1 LEVDELLLVVKKFGG
16 TSVGSPERVKHVADI
31 IRSSVQK
38 GDKVVV
44 VVSAMGDSTDQ
55 LVSLA
60 SKITSNPSPREM
72 DVLLSTGEQVS
83 IAIMVMALNEIGI
96 DAISF
101 TGWQANI
108 KTTCVH
114 EKARVLS
121 IDPKALIDALDKGK
135 VPVIAGFQGIAD
147 DNSITT
153 LGRGGSDT
161 TAVAVAAAI
170 KADLCEIYTDVKGVF
185 TTDPRVVKEA
195 KQIMTVTYDEMMEL
209 AILGAKVLHPRSV
222 ELAKHY
228 GVVLKVLSSF
238 DDCPGTEIREVTDME
253 NRNVV
258 TGIAFDEDVAKVGI
272 LKVPD
277 RPGIAYKI
285 FGSLAQENINVDVIV
300 QSISPDT
307 NFTEMAFTLSLKDLP
322 KALKILEG
330 VSKEIGA
337 QGVVY
342 DDKVA
347 KVSIV
352 GAGMGDR
359 PGVAATMFKALFDV
373 NVNLQMVSTSEIKI
387 SCIIAR
393 EDVKKAVQSI
403 HDAFNLGKE
412 GLACE

>member
-1 LEVDELLLVVKKFGG
+1 MLVVKKFGG
-16 TSVGSPERVKHVADI
+16 TSVGSPERVKHVANLI
-31 IRSSVQK
+31 KRSVQN

-44 VVSAMGDSTDQ
+44 VVSAMGDSTDH

-60 SKITSNPSPREM
+60 GQITNNPSPREM

-83 IAIMVMALNEIGI
+83 IALMVMALNEIGI
-96 DAISF
+96 EAISF

-108 KTTCVH
+108 RTSCVH

-121 IDPKALIDALDKGK
+121 IDPRLLLDALNADKI
-135 VPVIAGFQGIAD
+135 PVVAGFQGIAD

-161 TAVAVAAAI
+161 TAVAIAAAI

-195 KQIMTVTYDEMMEL
+195 RQIMTVTYDEMMEL
-209 AILGAKVLHPRSV
+209 ALLGAKVLHPRSV

-238 DDCPGTEIREVTDME
+238 DDCQGTEVREVTDME

-272 LKVPD
+272 IKVPD

-285 FGSLAQENINVDVIV
+285 FGSLAEENINVDVIV

-307 NFTEMAFTLSLKDLP
+307 NFTEMAFTLSLKDLL
-322 KALKILEG
+322 KALKILKV

-342 DDKVA
+342 DDNVA

-359 PGVAATMFKALFDV
+359 PGVAATMFKALADV
-373 NVNLQMVSTSEIKI
+373 NINLQMVSTSEIKI

-393 EDVKKAVQSI
+393 EDVKKAVKAI
-403 HDAFNLGKE
+403 HDAFNLDKE
-412 GLACE
+412 GFSCD

>member
-1 LEVDELLLVVKKFGG
+1 
-16 TSVGSPERVKHVADI
+16 
-31 IRSSVQK
+31 
-38 GDKVVV
+38 
-44 VVSAMGDSTDQ
+44 
-55 LVSLA
+55 
-60 SKITSNPSPREM
+60 
-72 DVLLSTGEQVS
+72 
-83 IAIMVMALNEIGI
+83 
-96 DAISF
+96 
-101 TGWQANI
+101 
-108 KTTCVH
+108 
-114 EKARVLS
+114 
-121 IDPKALIDALDKGK
+121 LDKGK

-300 QSISPDT
+300 QSI
-307 NFTEMAFTLSLKDLP
+307 LP

>member
-1 LEVDELLLVVKKFGG
+1 MDTPLLVVKKFGG
-16 TSVGSPERVKHVADI
+16 TSVGSPDRIKHVANLI
-31 IRSSVQK
+31 SRAVKS
-38 GDKVVV
+38 GDRVAV
-44 VVSAMGDSTDQ
+44 VVSAMGDSTDH
-55 LVSLA
+55 LVCLA
-60 SKITSNPSPREM
+60 DKITKNPSPREM

-96 DAISF
+96 DAVSF

-108 KTTCVH
+108 KTTCLH
-114 EKARVLS
+114 EKARILS
-121 IDPKALIDALDKGK
+121 IDPELLEQALEEGK
-135 VPVIAGFQGIAD
+135 VPVIAGFQGVAD

-161 TAVAVAAAI
+161 TAVAIAAAI
-170 KADLCEIYTDVKGVF
+170 KADLCEIYTDVKGVY
-185 TTDPRVVKEA
+185 TTDPRVVEDA
-195 KQIMTVTYDEMMEL
+195 RQIMTVTYDEMMEL
-209 AILGAKVLHPRSV
+209 ALLGAKVLHPRSV

-228 GVVLKVLSSF
+228 GVVLRVLSSF
-238 DDCPGTEIREVTDME
+238 DDCPGTDVREVVEME

-272 LKVPD
+272 IKVPD

-285 FGSLAQENINVDVIV
+285 FGTLSEENINVDVIV

-322 KALKILEG
+322 RALSILKV
-330 VSKEIGA
+330 VSEEIGA
-337 QGVVY
+337 QGIIY

-347 KVSIV
+347 KVSVV

-359 PGVAATMFKALFDV
+359 PGVAATMFKALSDV
-373 NVNLQMVSTSEIKI
+373 GINLQMVSTSEIKV

-393 EDVKKAVQSI
+393 EDVKKAVRSI
-403 HDAFNLGKE
+403 HKAFSLEKE
-412 GLACE
+412 GYSCG